1 MKRTRRVTLEI
12 KHRSISITR
21 IESHS
26 VGQPQ
31 TPPSASPTCAQC
43 GAPWVLVI
51 RDADSGFDDDSR
63 QILTAL
69 LQRGMHAYLSAAGQ
83 LWVCSRSF
91 QNLSENF

>member
-1 MKRTRRVTLEI
+1 
-12 KHRSISITR
+12 
-21 IESHS
+21 
-26 VGQPQ
+26 
-31 TPPSASPTCAQC
+31 
-43 GAPWVLVI
+43 VLVI

-69 LQRGMHAYLSAAGQ
+69 LQRGMHAYLSAPGQ

>member
-1 MKRTRRVTLEI
+1 MKRTRRVTVEI

-26 VGQPQ
+26 VGQ
-31 TPPSASPTCAQC
+31 TPPSVSPACAEC

-69 LQRGMHAYLSAAGQ
+69 LERGMHAYLSAAGQ

-91 QNLSENF
+91 QNLSENL